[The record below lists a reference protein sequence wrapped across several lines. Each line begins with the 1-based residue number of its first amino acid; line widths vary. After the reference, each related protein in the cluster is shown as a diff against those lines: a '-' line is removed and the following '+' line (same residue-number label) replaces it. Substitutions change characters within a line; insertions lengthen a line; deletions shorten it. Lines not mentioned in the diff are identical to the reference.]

1 MLIDELK
8 QQLTKCEHGLLVNLV
23 LANNIYYTK
32 NKKKAIWTGAKNASQ
47 CTGWGMPISA
57 AATPGRGK
65 KPLVFYSECS
75 QGNTACRKG
84 NVTCG
89 FVNEVTFTCLA
100 LFTGTVWLAAL
111 TGSIHYLMT
120 GKVKHWLD
128 HFPEEEKFG
137 STGVSTKTKV

>member
-47 CTGWGMPISA
+47 CTGECQFQQQPLLAGE
-57 AATPGRGK
+57 K
-65 KPLVFYSECS
+65 KNLVFYSECS

-100 LFTGTVWLAAL
+100 LFTGTV
-111 TGSIHYLMT
+111 
-120 GKVKHWLD
+120 
-128 HFPEEEKFG
+128 
-137 STGVSTKTKV
+137 